1 MKPLDWVRFPTLALN
16 VIKMNNL
23 VSKKLR
29 EKYRRTYE
37 IIKSKDYSVM
47 EREAIKNLRKII
59 PELYKKF
66 LEEEFGKWVQVYM
79 D

>member
-1 MKPLDWVRFPTLALN
+1 
-16 VIKMNNL
+16 MNNL

-37 IIKSKDYSVM
+37 IVGPKDYSVM
-47 EREAIKNLRKII
+47 ERETMKKLRRII
-59 PELYKKF
+59 PELYEKF
-66 LEEEFGKWVQVYM
+66 LEEEFEKWVQVYM

>member
-1 MKPLDWVRFPTLALN
+1 
-16 VIKMNNL
+16 MNNL

-37 IIKSKDYSVM
+37 IIKPKDYSVM

-66 LEEEFGKWVQVYM
+66 LDEEFGKWVQVYM